1 MIEKVNECIKKY
13 KTKIDIKIL
22 LIVILL
28 VVICVMQ
35 FDQNKKIEKLSKEI
49 AISNITNAERFERR
63 LKKDNKEFRKEFI
76 GEIRK
81 EFFNTLNEEIR
92 EMGLLRERIA
102 EETNRYFD
110 NNNLETKI
118 PNNIAPSNNK
128 NSISFEL
135 KSEEKYD
142 EKQKIY
148 TLNIIL
154 PKDLNEQ
161 DVDISINNS
170 ILYVKALKNKTT
182 NNKNKQI
189 KDDFSLLKVVRLP
202 NTKATTGDIKKTFD
216 NRKLTIVIPII

>member
-76 GEIRK
+76 GEIRR

-118 PNNIAPSNNK
+118 PNNVAPSNNK

-202 NTKATTGDIKKTFD
+202 NTKATTGDIKKTFG